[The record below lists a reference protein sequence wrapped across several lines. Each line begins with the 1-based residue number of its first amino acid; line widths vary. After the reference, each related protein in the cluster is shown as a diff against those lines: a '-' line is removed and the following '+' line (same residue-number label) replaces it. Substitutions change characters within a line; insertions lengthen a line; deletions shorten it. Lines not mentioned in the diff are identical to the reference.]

1 MSTDFIFSEKINA
14 CDLFDGRLEKF
25 GVREHISADNTSEG
39 ARCLTDGRNYL
50 WVWIDDAGVVS
61 GFTRYGL
68 TNMPEEKILKA
79 IAEVFETDIF
89 SEHEPQYWGFDT
101 QGEWDAAM
109 ERVAKKERERFH
121 AEIVKYLRGEPHDI
135 LPSTIGMVKAEI
147 AKKLVEEDPELLSPE
162 NKDQL
167 MSKMESRY
175 LRDEVVIINLSR
187 SEMAEMMGIHEDDP
201 P

>member
-25 GVREHISADNTSEG
+25 GVREDISVDKTSEK
-39 ARCLTDGRNYL
+39 ARCITDGRNYL
-50 WVWIDDAGVVS
+50 WVWINDAGVVS

-68 TNMPEEKILKA
+68 ANMPGKILKA

-109 ERVAKKERERFH
+109 EQLAKKERERFYS
-121 AEIVKYLRGEPHDI
+121 EIVKYLRGEPHDI
-135 LPSTIGMVKAEI
+135 LPSTVGMAKAEI
-147 AKKLVEEDPELLSPE
+147 AKKLVDENPELLSPE
-162 NKDQL
+162 NKNQL
-167 MSKMESRY
+167 MSKMESHY
-175 LRDEVVIINLSR
+175 LRDEVVIIPSR
-187 SEMAEMMGIHEDDP
+187 SEMAEMMGDHEDDLP
-201 P
+201 LF